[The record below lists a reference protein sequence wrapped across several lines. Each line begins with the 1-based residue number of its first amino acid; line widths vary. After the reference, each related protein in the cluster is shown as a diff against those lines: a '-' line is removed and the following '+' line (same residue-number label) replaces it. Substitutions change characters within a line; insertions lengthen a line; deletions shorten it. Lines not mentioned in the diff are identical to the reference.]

1 MGAGSSLLEPY
12 SQAYPSRA
20 VMGEHWLNKWMGENK
35 DWMCKATGSKWCP
48 QCTCQLWRRGKK
60 HWAETGGSHN
70 LEGEMKNSA
79 HSASGRE
86 AGRGRDF
93 LKIDY
98 VFRLLHPNGPVVQ
111 KAVMCFLYSVP
122 CPQDTCDLI
131 SIMCNIKG
139 EQPVLRA
146 VPHYLD
152 LSW

>member
-70 LEGEMKNSA
+70 LEGEMKKSA

-86 AGRGRDF
+86 AGRGREQAQAS
-93 LKIDY
+93 KGAGS
-98 VFRLLHPNGPVVQ
+98 VFP
-111 KAVMCFLYSVP
+111 A
-122 CPQDTCDLI
+122 
-131 SIMCNIKG
+131 KG
-139 EQPVLRA
+139 DPRHLELPLA
-146 VPHYLD
+146 E
-152 LSW
+152 